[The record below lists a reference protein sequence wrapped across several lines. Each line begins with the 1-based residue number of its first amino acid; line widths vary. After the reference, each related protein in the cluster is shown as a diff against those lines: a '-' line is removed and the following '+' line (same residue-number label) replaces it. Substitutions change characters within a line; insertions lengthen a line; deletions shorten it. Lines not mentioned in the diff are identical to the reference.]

1 MTDVKDAD
9 NNSITQSFI
18 SVDQAS
24 GLITLNSATLSDAG
38 IYTAIVKQCLKE
50 FPSICTSDVAFA
62 VDITSSHCSVLIQI
76 EWDATTQTLQNRQ
89 YDFDV
94 NVDTSAQAFQ
104 GVIEFTT
111 EDLSG
116 TQYIDD
122 PCTATDFTI
131 TWSFVR
137 DDAGALG
144 SFISFDS
151 STGAVSIQ
159 VGTDEWTAISN
170 LGYTYTAST
179 THNSTPFST
188 SGLNNVINVFSS
200 CDTAPTTFNAW
211 GGSLTDLNI
220 EAGLNNA
227 DSISFVIQTDT

>member
-1 MTDVKDAD
+1 MTTDTESASFGSGDGLAYCGARESFLTDVLDSG

-18 SVDQAS
+18 SVDQAT
-24 GLITLNSATLSDAG
+24 GLITLNSASLSDAG
-38 IYTAIVKQCLKE
+38 IYKAVVKQCLKE
-50 FPSICTSDVAFA
+50 FPSICTSEEAFV
-62 VDITSSHCSVLIQI
+62 VDITSSHCSKLIQI
-76 EWDATTQTLQNRQ
+76 EWDTTTLTLQNQQ

-94 NVDTSAQAFQ
+94 NVDTSAQSFQ
-104 GVIEFTT
+104 GVIKYTT

-137 DDAGALG
+137 DDAGTLG

-170 LGYTYTAST
+170 LGYTYTATT
-179 THNSTPFST
+179 THNS
-188 SGLNNVINVFSS
+188 
-200 CDTAPTTFNAW
+200 
-211 GGSLTDLNI
+211 
-220 EAGLNNA
+220 
-227 DSISFVIQTDT
+227 